1 MRLGSQVLFPLS
13 VWYSEHYEAA
23 RKHTHTRYQEKK
35 KNEVNIL
42 VLILPRINVALAGFR
57 GLVRQALPG
66 QDLPEAG
73 NEGGPESRRGL
84 SGTRSGRLGSLV
96 LAEDSGTR
104 R

>member
-1 MRLGSQVLFPLS
+1 MFGIVSTTKQL
-13 VWYSEHYEAA
+13 EN
-23 RKHTHTRYQEKK
+23 TRTQGIRKK

-66 QDLPEAG
+66 RDLPEAG

>member
-1 MRLGSQVLFPLS
+1 MFGIVSTTKQLENTRTQGI
-13 VWYSEHYEAA
+13 
-23 RKHTHTRYQEKK
+23 RKKK

-66 QDLPEAG
+66 RDLPEAG

-96 LAEDSGTR
+96 LAEDRGTR